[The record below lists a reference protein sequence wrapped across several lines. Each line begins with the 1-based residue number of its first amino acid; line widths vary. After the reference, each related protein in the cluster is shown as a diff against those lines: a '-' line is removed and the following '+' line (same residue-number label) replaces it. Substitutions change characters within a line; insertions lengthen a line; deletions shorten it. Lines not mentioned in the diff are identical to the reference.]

1 MNSNWDEKRIRQLF
15 VEMSLDDARRTPDFD
30 SLLEAGSRESKSDR
44 SISLFALGAALTAL
58 VLIVAASILLP
69 GRHAITQ
76 LPSEANVQ
84 PLELAPLPEEHSERA
99 AVPEPARPVT
109 PRLIKRRVNHVR
121 VQRASEELAIVAKS
135 FSEWQSPTASLLNFP
150 GEDLLKQLPKL
161 GDSLQTLGAY
171 SLDQLN

>member
-44 SISLFALGAALTAL
+44 SISLFALAAALTAL
-58 VLIVAASILLP
+58 VLIVAVATLLV
-69 GRHAITQ
+69 GREAIAQ
-76 LPSEANVQ
+76 LPSDANVQ
-84 PLELAPLPEEHSERA
+84 SLELTPPFREHLLI
-99 AVPEPARPVT
+99 EPVKPVKL
-109 PRLIKRRVNHVR
+109 RLIKHRVRRGR
-121 VQRASEELAIVAKS
+121 VQRGSEELAIVAKS
-135 FSEWQSPTASLLNFP
+135 FSDWQSPTASLLNFP
-150 GEDLLKQLPKL
+150 GEVLLKQLPKL

>member
-1 MNSNWDEKRIRQLF
+1 
-15 VEMSLDDARRTPDFD
+15 MSLDDARRTPDFD
-30 SLLEAGSRESKSDR
+30 ALLEAGSRESKSDR
-44 SISLFALGAALTAL
+44 RISLFALAAALTAF

-69 GRHAITQ
+69 GRHVSTQ
-76 LPSEANVQ
+76 LQSDANVQ
-84 PLELAPLPEEHSERA
+84 SLELTPPFREHPVIEPL
-99 AVPEPARPVT
+99 
-109 PRLIKRRVNHVR
+109 RRVKSRFIKPRIKHVR
-121 VQRASEELAIVAKS
+121 IQRASEELAIVAKS